1 MSQPDLYMSADEAA
15 RALEISISTLYAYV
29 SRKMVRSERLEGSRT
44 RRYWRADIDKLLG
57 KQSAGG
63 SVHLQ
68 TPLATTSAITLIT
81 EGGLYFRGQDAI
93 VLAQHTSIESLAA
106 LLWQADE
113 NLLFG
118 GPAPDTPPIWAK
130 LRPTLAGLGVQERT
144 MTLFPIV
151 ERANAR
157 AYDLSPTGYARTG
170 ADVLGWYATLLTHA
184 PALPDQPLHQFL
196 ARALKAPAGFEE
208 VIRTTLVL
216 SADHEFDPITY
227 AVRAVANVG
236 VTAYQAVVTG
246 LMASNGQRFQAE
258 RVGSVTRFLKEILAN
273 SNSRAVVVQRLRSGG
288 ALPGFTSGNKPA
300 DPRTAALMDALQTVL
315 HADPQFLRLQA
326 AQRVAMEA
334 SGAAMDYIVP
344 ALFVGHY
351 LGFVGEELT
360 VSALGRMVGWIA
372 HAMEQFHQH
381 DLVRPGASYTGP
393 LPVGSV

>member
-1 MSQPDLYMSADEAA
+1 MPNQDLYLSADEAA
-15 RALEISISTLYAYV
+15 RALEISIPTLYAYV
-29 SRKMVRSERLEGSRT
+29 SRKMVRSERMEGSRA

-57 KQSAGG
+57 KQTAHG
-63 SVHLQ
+63 SGYPQ
-68 TPLATTSAITLIT
+68 TPLATETAITLIT
-81 EGGLYFRGQDAI
+81 EGGLFFRGQDVVA
-93 VLAQHTSIESLAA
+93 LARHSSIESLAA

-113 NLLFG
+113 GPLFG
-118 GPAPDTPPIWAK
+118 GPVPQTPRVWAE
-130 LRPTLAGLGVQERT
+130 LRPTLAGLCVQERA

-157 AYDLSPTGYARTG
+157 AYDLSPIGYARTG
-170 ADVLGWYATLLTHA
+170 ADVLRWYATLLTHA
-184 PALPDQPLHQFL
+184 PALPHQPIHQFL
-196 ARALKAPAGFEE
+196 AQTLKAPDGFDE

-258 RVGSVTRFLKEILAN
+258 RVGSVARFLKEILA
-273 SNSRAVVVQRLRSGG
+273 SNDSQAVVVQRLRSGG
-288 ALPGFTSGNKPA
+288 SLPGFTSGHKPV
-300 DPRTAALMDALQTVL
+300 DPRTGALMAALQTVL

-326 AQRVAMEA
+326 AQRVAMDA
-334 SGAAMDYIVP
+334 SGAVMDYIVA

-351 LGFVGEELT
+351 LGFAGEELA

-381 DLVRPGASYTGP
+381 DLVRPGASYTGL
-393 LPVGSV
+393 LPNGAV